1 MALQIS
7 RRWSLFPVLVVA
19 ALVATPALAGPPL
32 VCFPFDIGSS
42 TSLPWNGSNGWEGSR
57 ADYDVARL
65 TPDTIALLTPTTPV
79 IVRMETLRRAAIYA
93 TRDSAVARTL
103 LDTMLARVKTASR
116 GGSTAE
122 AALAKFDAGYLIE
135 TYRQTAYETPAN
147 GAMVASLDGYAMVR
161 EALEARQGDPAME
174 FAAAIITMGPRKPDY
189 PEHAK
194 QARAGIRA
202 DALLAR
208 NIDHL
213 PQ

>member
-1 MALQIS
+1 MTLHPPA
-7 RRWSLFPVLVVA
+7 RRSLAAA
-19 ALVATPALAGPPL
+19 ALVLFTAAPALAGPPL

-65 TPDTIALLTPTTPV
+65 TGDTIALLTPTTPV

-135 TYRQTAYETPAN
+135 TYRQTAYKTPAN
-147 GAMVASLDGYAMVR
+147 GDMVASLDGYAMVR
-161 EALEARQGDPAME
+161 EALEARQDDPAME

-189 PEHAK
+189 PAHAK
-194 QARAGIRA
+194 QARAGISA